1 MIRSSQHGGELTLV
15 LSRPQR
21 GNALSAALVEDL
33 LARVQAAFA
42 DTSIHR
48 LVLRGEGANF
58 CSGLDLSELDDSS
71 DAQLLH
77 RLVRIEILL
86 STLWHAPIHTAA
98 IAQGRAWG
106 AGADL
111 FAACEARVGL
121 AGSSYRFPG
130 ALFGV
135 VLGTRRLAE
144 HIGVARARQLLIQGE
159 QLDAAQA
166 LETGLA
172 THAKEPE
179 WHDMAVTAATA
190 GALRKATRADQR
202 DSDLAALVRSACEP
216 GLKLR
221 IAQYASGVRA
231 GFKQA
236 AEPNPAQRL

>member
-1 MIRSSQHGGELTLV
+1 MIRNSQQGGELTLI
-15 LSRPQR
+15 LSRPER
-21 GNALSAALVEDL
+21 GNALSAALVEEV
-33 LARVQAAFA
+33 LARVNAAFA

-48 LVLRGEGANF
+48 LVLRGDGANF

-86 STLWHAPIHTAA
+86 STLWHAPIQTAA

-111 FAACEARVGL
+111 FAACETRVGL
-121 AGSSYRFPG
+121 EGSSYRFPG

-144 HIGVARARQLLIQGE
+144 HIGIARARQLLIQGE

-166 LETGLA
+166 FKAGLA
-172 THAKEPE
+172 THAEEPE
-179 WHDMAVTAATA
+179 WSDMAVSAATA
-190 GALRKATRADQR
+190 CALRKATRADQR
-202 DSDLAALVRSACEP
+202 DSDLAALVRSASEP

-221 IAQYASGVRA
+221 IAEYSSRVRA
-231 GFKQA
+231 GFKRPT
-236 AEPNPAQRL
+236 ESKSAQRS